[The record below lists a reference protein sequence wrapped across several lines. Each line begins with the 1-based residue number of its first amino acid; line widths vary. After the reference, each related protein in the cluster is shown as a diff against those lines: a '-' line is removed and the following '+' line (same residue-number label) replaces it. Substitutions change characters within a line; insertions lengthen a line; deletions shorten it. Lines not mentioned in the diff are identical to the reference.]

1 MNQFKII
8 TAMKPVQII
17 RCVITSFL
25 LMSFS
30 LAGHAKENPMKY
42 GPSHVELKKTEG
54 RYRLFVNGEEFWVKG
69 AGCEFGP
76 CDLVA
81 LHGGNSIRTW
91 RVNNGIKTGRE
102 VLDQAWENGLMVMMG
117 LDVAGERHGFD
128 YNDEAAV
135 ARQLEDI
142 KKDVMEL
149 KDHPAL
155 LGWGIGNEL
164 NHRYTNMRVW
174 DAVNDI
180 ARMIKEVDGNS
191 VVTTM
196 LAGFAP
202 DDVKY
207 IQDSCTYLDFLSV
220 QMYADIINLG
230 QRMTEAGYDGPFLV
244 TEWGATGHWEMPATE
259 WGSPVEQSSAEK
271 ADIIKLRYRE
281 AILSNQ
287 ENCLGSYVFLW
298 GQKQER
304 TPTWYGLFT
313 ENGERTEAVNVM
325 EYLWTGSWPEQ
336 KAPRILNAEIQDMGG
351 RFDNVKLEEDALYSA
366 IIEVENSGNENIN
379 TLNARAEILPEPEE
393 LSDGGDFEQRP
404 QSIGG
409 LIISATHREVVFR
422 SPAQRGAYRLFIYI
436 SDDNSN
442 TGTINIPFLIP

>member
-1 MNQFKII
+1 MKSIRITRYAII
-8 TAMKPVQII
+8 
-17 RCVITSFL
+17 SL
-25 LMSFS
+25 LMISFYIPGN
-30 LAGHAKENPMKY
+30 AHEDPMKY
-42 GPSHVELKKTEG
+42 GPSRVELKKTDG

-81 LHGGNSIRTW
+81 LYGGNSIRTW
-91 RVNNGIKTGRE
+91 RVNNGINSGRE

-117 LDVAGERHGFD
+117 LDIAGERHGFD
-128 YNDEAAV
+128 YDDEAAV
-135 ARQLEDI
+135 ARQLKNI

-180 ARMIKEVDGNS
+180 ARMIREVDGNS

-207 IQDSCTYLDFLSV
+207 IKDNCPYLDFLSV
-220 QMYADIINLG
+220 QMYADIINLE
-230 QRMTEAGYDGPFLV
+230 QRLEEAGYDGPYLV

-259 WGSPVEQSSAEK
+259 WGSPIEQSSAEK
-271 ADIIKLRYRE
+271 ADMIRLRYE
-281 AILSNQ
+281 KAILSDKT
-287 ENCLGSYVFLW
+287 NCLGSYVFLW

-313 ENGERTEAVNVM
+313 EEGEKTEAVNVM
-325 EYLWTGSWPEQ
+325 EYLWTGKWPEQ
-336 KAPRILNAEIQDMGG
+336 MAPRLLDAEIKDKGG
-351 RFDNVKLEEDALYSA
+351 RFDNVKLKEDVLYSA
-366 IIEVENSGNENIN
+366 FIEVENSGNKNIN
-379 TLNARAEILPEPEE
+379 ALNARAEILPEPTE
-393 LSDGGDFEQRP
+393 LSDGGDFEERP
-404 QSIGG
+404 GSIDG
-409 LIISATHREVVFR
+409 LIISAAPHEVIFQ
-422 SPAQRGAYRLFIYI
+422 SPVQKGAYRLFIYV